1 MQQFRLRYNCEYC
14 VLKKSY
20 LEDAVVFFALDSN
33 KLAAPEAAP
42 VPKYLFVLFVI
53 D

>member
-1 MQQFRLRYNCEYC
+1 MNTVSQRRVISKTQLY
-14 VLKKSY
+14 
-20 LEDAVVFFALDSN
+20 FFALDSN

-42 VPKYLFVLFVI
+42 VPEYLFVLFVF

>member
-1 MQQFRLRYNCEYC
+1 MNTVSQRRVIWKMQMHF
-14 VLKKSY
+14 
-20 LEDAVVFFALDSN
+20 FFALDSN

-42 VPKYLFVLFVI
+42 IPKYLSVLFVI